1 MFGNYKVFEE
11 AKTWLNKLLK
21 ESSDSSIK
29 NKLRGNAIISF
40 FPAASDGDDIQ
51 LYHPDTLSPT
61 KKLHGL
67 RQQSDKEHDQPCL
80 CISDFIKPL
89 NFDGKPE
96 DYVGLFVCGILGAQE
111 IAENLEKKLM
121 DDYASIMV
129 KALADRLAEAFAE
142 WLHLQVR
149 RNYWGYSKNEDLNA
163 TDLISIKYE
172 GIRPAPGY
180 PTQSDHR
187 EKLTMWEIMPAEKE
201 AGIILTDS
209 LAMHPASSVSGLY
222 FAHPQSEYFSLG
234 KIDRD
239 QVKDYAI
246 RRGESVEEVER
257 WLSPNLGYDA

>member
-1 MFGNYKVFEE
+1 
-11 AKTWLNKLLK
+11 
-21 ESSDSSIK
+21 
-29 NKLRGNAIISF
+29 
-40 FPAASDGDDIQ
+40 
-51 LYHPDTLSPT
+51 
-61 KKLHGL
+61 
-67 RQQSDKEHDQPCL
+67 
-80 CISDFIKPL
+80 
-89 NFDGKPE
+89 
-96 DYVGLFVCGILGAQE
+96 
-111 IAENLEKKLM
+111 M

-180 PTQSDHR
+180 PTQPDHR
-187 EKLTMWEIMPAEKE
+187 EKITMWEIMPAEKE
-201 AGIILTDS
+201 ADIILTDS

-239 QVKDYAI
+239 QVEDYAN
-246 RRGESVEEVER
+246 RRGESIEEVER